1 MFLVEHVFVPVD
13 VDVDVV
19 DVVVVVFVVVF
30 VVVVADVVVCFEVFK
45 NLTRTKKPKQTKD
58 FFFKK

>member
-1 MFLVEHVFVPVD
+1 MFLVEQVFVPVD
-13 VDVDVV
+13 VDVDVI
-19 DVVVVVFVVVF
+19 VVVFVVVVVF
-30 VVVVADVVVCFEVFK
+30 AVVVADVVVCFEVFK

>member
-13 VDVDVV
+13 VVDVV
-19 DVVVVVFVVVF
+19 LDVVVF
-30 VVVVADVVVCFEVFK
+30 VVVVADEVVCFEVFK